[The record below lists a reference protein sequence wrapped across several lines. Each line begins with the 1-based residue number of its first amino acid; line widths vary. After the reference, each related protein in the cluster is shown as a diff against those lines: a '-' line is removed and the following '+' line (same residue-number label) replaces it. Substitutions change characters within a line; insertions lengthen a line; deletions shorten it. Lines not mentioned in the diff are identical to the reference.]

1 MYLNKTF
8 ILGNLTRD
16 PEVRMTPSGVTV
28 ASFGMATNRVWKTPQ
43 GEKKEDAQFHNI
55 VVFGRQAEVAKQYLT
70 KGSSVLIEGR
80 LQTTSWDAP
89 DGTKKYRTEI
99 IAERL
104 QLGPRPAGR
113 ASSSAPSGS
122 PAGGAHQPQKDQ
134 QPAAPAEVPVINI
147 DEEINPEDIPF

>member
-16 PEVRMTPSGVTV
+16 PEVRMTPSGVSV
-28 ASFGMATNRVWKTPQ
+28 ASFGIATNRVWKTPQ

-55 VVFGRQAEVAKQYLT
+55 VVFGRQAEVAKQYLA

-80 LQTTSWDAP
+80 LQTTSWNAP

-104 QLGPRPAGR
+104 QLGPRPAGGGR
-113 ASSSAPSGS
+113 QAQPSVKEEEGKVAP
-122 PAGGAHQPQKDQ
+122 AA
-134 QPAAPAEVPVINI
+134 AAPAADMPVIEM

>member
-1 MYLNKTF
+1 MYLNKAF
-8 ILGNLTRD
+8 VLGNLTRD
-16 PEVRMTPSGVTV
+16 PEIRMTPSGVTV
-28 ASFGMATNRVWKTPQ
+28 ASFGIATNRVWKTPQ
-43 GEKKEDAQFHNI
+43 GEKKEDTQFHNI

-80 LQTTSWDAP
+80 LQTSSWAAP

-113 ASSSAPSGS
+113 PATPAASSQAAEGDSG
-122 PAGGAHQPQKDQ
+122 GQTGTQ
-134 QPAAPAEVPVINI
+134 QPAPAEIPVIEM